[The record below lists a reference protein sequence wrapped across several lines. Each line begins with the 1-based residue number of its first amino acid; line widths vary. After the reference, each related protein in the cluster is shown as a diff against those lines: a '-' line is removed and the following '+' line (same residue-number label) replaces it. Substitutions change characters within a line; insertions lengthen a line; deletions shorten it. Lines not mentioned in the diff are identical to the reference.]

1 MTKNKANLLC
11 ARAYKNRPKRKE
23 ISILSSEQEL
33 KAGFII
39 MTQEQSNS
47 HPSGRVILLPSK
59 RVETVEVRLEEHVVH
74 FLEQ

>member
-1 MTKNKANLLC
+1 MSRNKTDLLC

-23 ISILSSEQEL
+23 TSFLSSEQEM
-33 KAGFII
+33 KARIMV

-47 HPSGRVILLPSK
+47 HPNGRVILLPSR
-59 RVETVEVRLEEHVVH
+59 RVEADEVRLHENVC